1 MEEFVNLHNRT
12 VSRSEVERVI
22 SIAKEQNN
30 TEVIYRLSRILNAY
44 PTEQRFVINIKD
56 YPTPPT
62 ALAGAHHTGDYREAL
77 DDCGRLKKGWKFSKG
92 QVVKVVPKAKK
103 TPNTPTATTAV
114 ESKQLVSYTAEKFAN
129 DLDINK
135 LERSLHWLS
144 FDPKGRAQ
152 REQESFGNSIAELYT
167 SNLEQAKQ
175 TGALEAYNDAFDKG
189 YSYILKN
196 YLEMVGIRA
205 RTFSTAITGG
215 AGITE
220 RKIAS
225 NEKLMRSEHE
235 RLQKHIDLQEKLQ
248 ERLAKIAKNK
258 PADQYEE
265 GDVIKST
272 DNNATTKL
280 QQKLKML
287 QDRKTMLKNGVVAAK
302 EYQKSKDISVFKQY
316 NIDSETTEQIINHID
331 KGGKP
336 TEKDMYSWF
345 TMPYLNRDI
354 KEVENRIATL
364 EKNQAKGTDE
374 TLIEGGKI
382 VYNGEAQRLQIFFDG
397 IPSKEVRESLK
408 SHAFKWAPTAKA
420 WQRTLTENAKYAV
433 NQYLIKTGILK
444 LRTAL
449 SMPYKDDELT
459 FLAAAGID
467 YFEEAP
473 DDKAQGLGKPIPAA
487 DIYKMITDK
496 VISMFKNAKASD
508 YHRAW
513 KDDAFFI
520 PLNFDSKKP
529 YRGVNR
535 LLLQERIGL
544 TEAFPNPY
552 FLTFKQIKKHK
563 GTLKKGAKG
572 YEVVY
577 YSIRYVV
584 PADKNTGRK
593 AYSSTN
599 NQKVLDYL
607 AKNKLTEDIV
617 TRIPMIRYYNVYN
630 GEDITGIDFKLPEV
644 KIGRVIPDTATENQA
659 AELIVKNYPN
669 PPAIKHG
676 GNEAYYEINQDLV
689 RIPKVEQFDS
699 INDYYRTL
707 FHELTHSTRHEN
719 RLNREKNSFRF
730 GDTGYAKEELVAEF
744 GAVFLSAWAGIMW
757 YNNKNHA
764 AYLKGWNSAIKEAEN
779 DNKFLM
785 KAASLAQAATD
796 YILNLNAAG
805 QPAFLSKYEKLDKKA
820 KKNKP
825 EAQKATEKAD
835 DTDKKYKF
843 IAFYNSYGRI
853 NGIYSYQNLT
863 INEFYL
869 KNTFDDGIKVYAPL
883 RSLEKIEEAKRI
895 IEEQYI
901 EGKDFICLKFESK
914 KREEYYSLL
923 IHSNEKPKPES
934 SLYEAFSELLSQIK
948 STNADIPSNEL
959 EDFLY
964 NFGSQ
969 HYIEKEKIYTFFYDK
984 VTKPIGS
991 LSAYKK
997 HPLFT
1002 KVKNP
1007 QPHHAG
1013 YTTTKRGTEILN
1025 IFIKDFEALKQ
1036 QYDYNHYSFTKFW
1049 NIATEKPKPEA
1060 PASKIQII
1068 PPYPIDIESN
1078 EENDDYMQLEK
1089 ELSDLMGDKFEV
1101 WANNLIEQKR
1111 KDRLAE
1117 RSKEIKANIDTLKN
1131 KEKGATAYEY
1141 VRNEYGYNYKVNKKD
1156 TKKYEV
1162 TLTIYRYGSFNP
1174 NENYYDT
1181 FKTPEECSAF
1191 IIKTLDE
1198 QDGFYYSNWYGLSE
1212 LQNKINELKGYQY
1225 CKQFNYQEEEKK
1237 AENPKPEAP
1246 KAPEKFPA
1254 AGTTKVFFTSQV
1266 DEIVDYVKKNGDN
1279 RGYINIDFTNK
1290 QTLKLLSQYGWG
1302 TYGFI
1307 NTYDYPESAPKSKT
1321 KGVMSLKK
1329 IVSTDKLRI
1338 QITGVYIDSD
1348 YYIATNAISLI
1359 WVPRPKNDEYK
1370 TGWIFD
1376 ANFKCKKLGGCKI
1389 EDYLINSDRFPIDRI
1404 REMQKAPIAY
1414 TSQQID
1420 LTTLLDHLY
1429 RGYKAIRA
1437 INSTQEAIVITLQAD
1452 KKIQYIDLKIL
1463 IDLLDALRT
1472 NGAQTITFGFENLS
1486 GNSPIHISTD
1496 TQLQG
1501 LVMPRIFDE
1510 NKVPTVKNC
1519 LMIAPLPLTLT
1530 EISKPTKGLSAP
1542 TDGTLFGKYPEI
1554 STDTFKDMKVSELR
1568 AFTLSYYLTHLKGKK
1583 VAIKNH
1589 LKEVIFTTKAGRKI
1603 AKGEAMYKEKAAV
1616 VERLEELI
1624 KNSTYNNWG
1633 SRKTQD
1639 NPNILGYLNFKSKL
1653 TIDGEKRHVRIAISL
1668 TRERKTELKN
1678 VEVGKKKS
1686 ASFRKATVVNPQDG
1700 RNETLS
1706 ANIPAKTVPNTLANQ
1721 QIDRLANPIIEKST
1735 TPPRKSR
1742 ANPFCGDSAP
1752 TNIPSKTMPNT
1763 LANRQIDKLAN
1774 PIMPPTVYVEH
1785 LPEETNQ
1792 QISTSANTL
1801 DAKMAALQT
1810 RNWETFVIA
1819 NPQLQRFLGDVERK
1833 TSESTVI
1840 TIAGGAGSGKT
1851 RFAFQFINALAQ
1863 NYKVGHASLEEHP
1876 DSKLYYDKVQQY
1888 IDETALPNID
1898 VPEIKDLDQLEALI
1912 HRNEVI
1918 VIDSFAKLQ
1927 ELNPRFLLDRDLRKK
1942 YDGKLFLLIY
1952 QLTGEGKMRGG
1963 SKSEYDG
1970 DIILL
1975 THVAPDYRENY
1986 IYPSKNRYNALPAT
2000 QLRYSTY
2007 FQQML
2012 DIPQEL
2018 GTGSRP
2024 PEAISLPPATQT
2036 NVYEVIY

>member
-1 MEEFVNLHNRT
+1 MPKMPLISQHFWLSRTLWALWLPIIRPYASKRKNLPQMEEFINLHNRT
-12 VSRSEVERVI
+12 VLRSEVERVI

-92 QVVKVVPKAKK
+92 QVVKVTPKAKK
-103 TPNTPTATTAV
+103 TSDTPTATTAV
-114 ESKQLVSYTAEKFAN
+114 ESKQLVPYTAEKFAN

-175 TGALEAYNDAFDKG
+175 TGALEAYNYAFDKG

-235 RLQKHIDLQEKLQ
+235 RLLKHIDLQEKLQ

-272 DNNATTKL
+272 DNNAITKL

-382 VYNGEAQRLQIFFDG
+382 IYNGEAQRLQIFFDG
-397 IPSKEVRESLK
+397 IPSKEVREALK

-433 NQYLIKTGILK
+433 KQYLIKTGILK

-449 SMPYKDDELT
+449 SVPSQDDELT

-473 DDKAQGLGKPIPAA
+473 DDEAKGLGKPVPAA

-496 VISMFKNAKASD
+496 VISMFKTAKASD
-508 YHRAW
+508 YHRPW

-535 LLLQERIGL
+535 LLLQERIGFAG
-544 TEAFPNPY
+544 AFRNPY
-552 FLTFKQIKKHK
+552 FLTFNQIKKH
-563 GTLKKGAKG
+563 GGRLKKGTRG

-577 YSIRYVV
+577 YSIRYIV

-599 NQKVLDYL
+599 TQKVIDYL
-607 AKNKLTEDIV
+607 AKNKLSEDIV

-630 GEDITGIDFKLPEV
+630 GASIEGIDFQLDKLQ
-644 KIGRVIPDTATENQA
+644 IGRAVPDTASENQA
-659 AELIVKNYPN
+659 AALIVENYPN
-669 PPAIKHG
+669 PPAIKHE
-676 GNEAYYEINQDLV
+676 GNRAYYSPSGDYV
-689 RIPKVEQFDS
+689 KMPKKEQFDS
-699 INDYYRTL
+699 INDYYRIL
-707 FHELTHSTRHEN
+707 FHELTHSTGHDK
-719 RLNREKNSFRF
+719 RLDRGIHLMLEKE
-730 GDTGYAKEELVAEF
+730 DYAKEELVAEF

-757 YNNKNHA
+757 YTNKNHA
-764 AYLKGWNSAIKEAEN
+764 VYLKNWNSAIKEAEN

-796 YILNLNAAG
+796 YILNLDAAG
-805 QPAFLSKYEKLDKKA
+805 QPAFLSKYEKTNKKA
-820 KKNKP
+820 EKNKP
-825 EAQKATEKAD
+825 EAKKATEKAD
-835 DTDKKYKF
+835 NTDKKYKF

-863 INEFYL
+863 INDFYL

-901 EGKDFICLKFESK
+901 EGKDFVCLKFESK

-923 IHSNEKPKPES
+923 IHSNEK
-934 SLYEAFSELLSQIK
+934 
-948 STNADIPSNEL
+948 T
-959 EDFLY
+959 
-964 NFGSQ
+964 
-969 HYIEKEKIYTFFYDK
+969 
-984 VTKPIGS
+984 
-991 LSAYKK
+991 
-997 HPLFT
+997 
-1002 KVKNP
+1002 
-1007 QPHHAG
+1007 
-1013 YTTTKRGTEILN
+1013 
-1025 IFIKDFEALKQ
+1025 
-1036 QYDYNHYSFTKFW
+1036 
-1049 NIATEKPKPEA
+1049 
-1060 PASKIQII
+1060 
-1068 PPYPIDIESN
+1068 
-1078 EENDDYMQLEK
+1078 
-1089 ELSDLMGDKFEV
+1089 
-1101 WANNLIEQKR
+1101 
-1111 KDRLAE
+1111 
-1117 RSKEIKANIDTLKN
+1117 
-1131 KEKGATAYEY
+1131 
-1141 VRNEYGYNYKVNKKD
+1141 
-1156 TKKYEV
+1156 
-1162 TLTIYRYGSFNP
+1162 
-1174 NENYYDT
+1174 
-1181 FKTPEECSAF
+1181 
-1191 IIKTLDE
+1191 
-1198 QDGFYYSNWYGLSE
+1198 
-1212 LQNKINELKGYQY
+1212 
-1225 CKQFNYQEEEKK
+1225 
-1237 AENPKPEAP
+1237 KPEAP
-1246 KAPEKFPA
+1246 KTKKNTKVGQYTGVKTIPLSDLYTDEKRFQNRKKLNEEIVENIVNNFKPTDLDPLVVWYDKKQGKTFVLAGHHRFEALKRLKHKNVPVKFANDDYPTEADAIRYAKEISNANRTLEEPYERAAIYRKYREEGYSEKEINDKAALEGKNRSYILNLSCLNPKGATMSTLVQFSQTQSKADKNEAERVADWIGQARRNAPELTDAHEKEMFDFLMNKEA
-1254 AGTTKVFFTSQV
+1254 SKRTTTKVKFLEYVRACWNPFEPTAPLNLARMKYQSEGEKQY
-1266 DEIVDYVKKNGDN
+1266 DEEVERYKTLISDLQNNIGNLKDRFINPANKDFVNPEAPDYMAVKKIADN
-1279 RGYINIDFTNK
+1279 KIAEYNTQIQYYQKELLKLYNNK
-1290 QTLKLLSQYGWG
+1290 QSYLKPTGQIALFGALPIFKTLKEAKKYFLSWALTHLRGKKVFHKELDKYVVFNRKGIEHTLSSKISFEKMKLILQAEEMLKNSHLITFAEDYKGREHIKG
-1302 TYGFI
+1302 AYRMSTKATLEGEELNVILTLREGENGVIY
-1307 NTYDYPESAPKSKT
+1307 YDH
-1321 KGVMSLKK
+1321 
-1329 IVSTDKLRI
+1329 
-1338 QITGVYIDSD
+1338 
-1348 YYIATNAISLI
+1348 
-1359 WVPRPKNDEYK
+1359 
-1370 TGWIFD
+1370 
-1376 ANFKCKKLGGCKI
+1376 KI
-1389 EDYLINSDRFPIDRI
+1389 EEIEKS
-1404 REMQKAPIAY
+1404 
-1414 TSQQID
+1414 
-1420 LTTLLDHLY
+1420 TTPPR
-1429 RGYKAIRA
+1429 RGRA
-1437 INSTQEAIVITLQAD
+1437 KSFCGD
-1452 KKIQYIDLKIL
+1452 
-1463 IDLLDALRT
+1463 
-1472 NGAQTITFGFENLS
+1472 
-1486 GNSPIHISTD
+1486 
-1496 TQLQG
+1496 
-1501 LVMPRIFDE
+1501 
-1510 NKVPTVKNC
+1510 
-1519 LMIAPLPLTLT
+1519 
-1530 EISKPTKGLSAP
+1530 SAP
-1542 TDGTLFGKYPEI
+1542 T
-1554 STDTFKDMKVSELR
+1554 
-1568 AFTLSYYLTHLKGKK
+1568 
-1583 VAIKNH
+1583 
-1589 LKEVIFTTKAGRKI
+1589 
-1603 AKGEAMYKEKAAV
+1603 
-1616 VERLEELI
+1616 
-1624 KNSTYNNWG
+1624 
-1633 SRKTQD
+1633 
-1639 NPNILGYLNFKSKL
+1639 
-1653 TIDGEKRHVRIAISL
+1653 
-1668 TRERKTELKN
+1668 
-1678 VEVGKKKS
+1678 
-1686 ASFRKATVVNPQDG
+1686 
-1700 RNETLS
+1700 
-1706 ANIPAKTVPNTLANQ
+1706 NIPAKTVPNTLVN
-1721 QIDRLANPIIEKST
+1721 K
-1735 TPPRKSR
+1735 
-1742 ANPFCGDSAP
+1742 
-1752 TNIPSKTMPNT
+1752 
-1763 LANRQIDKLAN
+1763 QIDKLAN

-1785 LPEETNQ
+1785 LPE
-1792 QISTSANTL
+1792 ISTSANQNTL

-1912 HRNEVI
+1912 QRNEVI

-2007 FQQML
+2007 YQQML
-2012 DIPQEL
+2012 DIPKEL

-2024 PEAISLPPATQT
+2024 PEAISLPPAPQS

>member
-1 MEEFVNLHNRT
+1 MEEFIALHNRT
-12 VSRSEVERVI
+12 VSRSEIERVI

-56 YPTPPT
+56 YPAAPT

-77 DDCGRLKKGWKFSKG
+77 DENGRLKKGYKF
-92 QVVKVVPKAKK
+92 
-103 TPNTPTATTAV
+103 
-114 ESKQLVSYTAEKFAN
+114 VS
-129 DLDINK
+129 
-135 LERSLHWLS
+135 
-144 FDPKGRAQ
+144 
-152 REQESFGNSIAELYT
+152 
-167 SNLEQAKQ
+167 
-175 TGALEAYNDAFDKG
+175 
-189 YSYILKN
+189 
-196 YLEMVGIRA
+196 
-205 RTFSTAITGG
+205 
-215 AGITE
+215 
-220 RKIAS
+220 
-225 NEKLMRSEHE
+225 
-235 RLQKHIDLQEKLQ
+235 
-248 ERLAKIAKNK
+248 
-258 PADQYEE
+258 
-265 GDVIKST
+265 
-272 DNNATTKL
+272 
-280 QQKLKML
+280 
-287 QDRKTMLKNGVVAAK
+287 
-302 EYQKSKDISVFKQY
+302 
-316 NIDSETTEQIINHID
+316 
-331 KGGKP
+331 
-336 TEKDMYSWF
+336 
-345 TMPYLNRDI
+345 
-354 KEVENRIATL
+354 
-364 EKNQAKGTDE
+364 
-374 TLIEGGKI
+374 GKI
-382 VYNGEAQRLQIFFDG
+382 
-397 IPSKEVRESLK
+397 IPPQP
-408 SHAFKWAPTAKA
+408 SH
-420 WQRTLTENAKYAV
+420 
-433 NQYLIKTGILK
+433 
-444 LRTAL
+444 L
-449 SMPYKDDELT
+449 SDDELT

-467 YFEEAP
+467 YFEQAP
-473 DDKAQGLGKPIPAA
+473 DDEAKGLGKPIPAA

-496 VISMFKNAKASD
+496 IIKMLKSTKASD
-508 YHRAW
+508 YKKTW
-513 KDDAFFI
+513 EDDAFFI

-535 LLLQERIGL
+535 MLLQERIGL
-544 TEAFPNPY
+544 TEAFANPY

-584 PADKNTGRK
+584 PADKNSGRK

-599 NQKVLDYL
+599 AHKVIDFLD
-607 AKNKLTEDIV
+607 KHKLPENIV

-644 KIGRVIPDTATENQA
+644 KIGRAIPETASENEA
-659 AELIVKNYPN
+659 AQLIVENYPN

-676 GNEAYYEINQDLV
+676 GNEAYYKLSEDLV
-689 RIPKVEQFDS
+689 RMPKIEQFDS
-699 INDYYRTL
+699 VNDYYRTL
-707 FHELTHSTRHEN
+707 FHELTHSTRHES
-719 RLNREKNSFRF
+719 RLNREKISFRF
-730 GDTGYAKEELVAEF
+730 GDSGYAKEELVAEF

-796 YILNLNAAG
+796 YILNLDAAG
-805 QPAFLSKYEKLDKKA
+805 QPAFLSKYEKPNKAEKTKKKAPTSKIQIIPPYPIDIESNEENDDYMQLEKELSDLMGDKFEVWANNLIEQKRKARLAERSKEIKANIDTLKNKEKGATAYEYVRNEYGYNYKVDKKDT
-820 KKNKP
+820 KKYEVTLTIYRYGSFNPNENYYDTFKTPEECSAFIIKTLDEQDGFYYSNWYGLSELQNKINELKGYQYSKQFHYQEEEKKAEKTKP
-825 EAQKATEKAD
+825 EV
-835 DTDKKYKF
+835 
-843 IAFYNSYGRI
+843 S
-853 NGIYSYQNLT
+853 
-863 INEFYL
+863 
-869 KNTFDDGIKVYAPL
+869 
-883 RSLEKIEEAKRI
+883 
-895 IEEQYI
+895 
-901 EGKDFICLKFESK
+901 
-914 KREEYYSLL
+914 
-923 IHSNEKPKPES
+923 KPES
-934 SLYEAFSELLSQIK
+934 SLYEAFSKLLSQIK

-1049 NIATEKPKPEA
+1049 NIATEKPKKKATKATEKADNTDKKYKFIAFYNSYGRINGIYSYQNLTINEFYLKNTFDDGIKVYAPLRSLEKIEEA
-1060 PASKIQII
+1060 KRIIEEQYIEGKDFVCLKFESKKREEYYSLLIH
-1068 PPYPIDIESN
+1068 SN
-1078 EENDDYMQLEK
+1078 EK
-1089 ELSDLMGDKFEV
+1089 
-1101 WANNLIEQKR
+1101 
-1111 KDRLAE
+1111 
-1117 RSKEIKANIDTLKN
+1117 
-1131 KEKGATAYEY
+1131 
-1141 VRNEYGYNYKVNKKD
+1141 
-1156 TKKYEV
+1156 
-1162 TLTIYRYGSFNP
+1162 
-1174 NENYYDT
+1174 
-1181 FKTPEECSAF
+1181 
-1191 IIKTLDE
+1191 
-1198 QDGFYYSNWYGLSE
+1198 
-1212 LQNKINELKGYQY
+1212 
-1225 CKQFNYQEEEKK
+1225 
-1237 AENPKPEAP
+1237 PKPEAP
-1246 KAPEKFPA
+1246 KATEKFPA

-1279 RGYINIDFTNK
+1279 RGYINIDFTDK
-1290 QTLKLLSQYGWG
+1290 KTLKLLSQYGWG

-1437 INSTQEAIVITLQAD
+1437 INSTQEAIVISLQAD

-1463 IDLLDALRT
+1463 IDLLDALRN

-1501 LVMPRIFDE
+1501 FVMPRIFDE

-1542 TDGTLFGKYPEI
+1542 TDGTLFGSLPIFKTLKEAKKY
-1554 STDTFKDMKVSELR
+1554 FK
-1568 AFTLSYYLTHLKGKK
+1568 AWAYTHLRGKK
-1583 VAIKNH
+1583 VFHKELDKFVVFSSKGIDHVLSSKISLKKMYLIQQAEEMLKNSHLIAFAEDYKGRDNIKGAYRMS
-1589 LKEVIFTTKAGRKI
+1589 TKATLEG
-1603 AKGEAMYKEKAAV
+1603 
-1616 VERLEELI
+1616 EELKI
-1624 KNSTYNNWG
+1624 
-1633 SRKTQD
+1633 
-1639 NPNILGYLNFKSKL
+1639 ILTLRE
-1653 TIDGEKRHVRIAISL
+1653 GE
-1668 TRERKTELKN
+1668 N
-1678 VEVGKKKS
+1678 G
-1686 ASFRKATVVNPQDG
+1686 VVYYDH
-1700 RNETLS
+1700 
-1706 ANIPAKTVPNTLANQ
+1706 K
-1721 QIDRLANPIIEKST
+1721 IEEIEEST

-1752 TNIPSKTMPNT
+1752 TNIPAKTVPNTLANQQINKLANPIIEKSTTPPRRGRAKSFCGDSALTNIPAKTMPNT
-1763 LANRQIDKLAN
+1763 LANRQIDRLA
-1774 PIMPPTVYVEH
+1774 IPTVYVEH
-1785 LPEETNQ
+1785 LPE
-1792 QISTSANTL
+1792 ISTSANQNTL

-1912 HRNEVI
+1912 QRNEVI

-1963 SKSEYDG
+1963 SKSEFDG

-2007 FQQML
+2007 YQQML
-2012 DIPQEL
+2012 DIPKEL

-2024 PEAISLPPATQT
+2024 PEAISLPPAPQT

>member
-1 MEEFVNLHNRT
+1 MEEFIALHNRT
-12 VSRSEVERVI
+12 VSRSEIERVI
-22 SIAKEQNN
+22 TLAKEQNN
-30 TEVIYRLSRILNAY
+30 TEIIYRLSRILNAY

-92 QVVKVVPKAKK
+92 QVVKVTPKAKK
-103 TPNTPTATTAV
+103 TSDTPTATTAV
-114 ESKQLVSYTAEKFAN
+114 ESKQLVPYTAEKFAN

-144 FDPKGRAQ
+144 FDPKGRAK
-152 REQESFGNSIAELYT
+152 REQESYANIFAELYN
-167 SNLEQAKQ
+167 SHLEQAKQ
-175 TGALEAYNDAFDKG
+175 TGALEAYNATFDKG

-364 EKNQAKGTDE
+364 EKNQSQGEKE

-397 IPSKEVRESLK
+397 IPSKEVREALK

-449 SMPYKDDELT
+449 SMPSQDDELT

-473 DDKAQGLGKPIPAA
+473 DDEAKGLGKPVPAA

-508 YHRAW
+508 YHRPW

-535 LLLQERIGL
+535 LLLQERIGFAG
-544 TEAFPNPY
+544 AFRNPY
-552 FLTFKQIKKHK
+552 FLTFNQIKKHGGK
-563 GTLKKGAKG
+563 LKKGTRG

-599 NQKVLDYL
+599 AHKVIDFID
-607 AKNKLTEDIV
+607 KHKLSEDIV

-630 GEDITGIDFKLPEV
+630 GASIEGIDFQLEKLQ
-644 KIGRVIPDTATENQA
+644 IGRAVPDTAPENQA
-659 AELIVKNYPN
+659 AALIVENYPN
-669 PPAIKHG
+669 PPAIKHE
-676 GNEAYYEINQDLV
+676 GNQAYYSPSGDYV
-689 RIPKVEQFDS
+689 KMPKKEQFDS

-707 FHELTHSTRHEN
+707 FHELTHSTGHEK
-719 RLNREKNSFRF
+719 RLDRGINLMLEKE
-730 GDTGYAKEELVAEF
+730 DYAKEELVAEF

-796 YILNLNAAG
+796 YILNLDAAG
-805 QPAFLSKYEKLDKKA
+805 QPAFLSKYEKPNKA
-820 KKNKP
+820 
-825 EAQKATEKAD
+825 
-835 DTDKKYKF
+835 
-843 IAFYNSYGRI
+843 
-853 NGIYSYQNLT
+853 
-863 INEFYL
+863 
-869 KNTFDDGIKVYAPL
+869 
-883 RSLEKIEEAKRI
+883 
-895 IEEQYI
+895 
-901 EGKDFICLKFESK
+901 
-914 KREEYYSLL
+914 
-923 IHSNEKPKPES
+923 EKPK
-934 SLYEAFSELLSQIK
+934 
-948 STNADIPSNEL
+948 
-959 EDFLY
+959 
-964 NFGSQ
+964 
-969 HYIEKEKIYTFFYDK
+969 
-984 VTKPIGS
+984 
-991 LSAYKK
+991 KK
-997 HPLFT
+997 
-1002 KVKNP
+1002 
-1007 QPHHAG
+1007 A
-1013 YTTTKRGTEILN
+1013 
-1025 IFIKDFEALKQ
+1025 
-1036 QYDYNHYSFTKFW
+1036 S
-1049 NIATEKPKPEA
+1049 
-1060 PASKIQII
+1060 ASKIQII

-1111 KDRLAE
+1111 KARLAE

-1141 VRNEYGYNYKVNKKD
+1141 VRNEYGYNYKVDKKD

-1225 CKQFNYQEEEKK
+1225 SKQFHYQEEEKK
-1237 AENPKPEAP
+1237 AEKTKPEAKKATEKADNTDKKYKFIAFYNSYGRINGIYSYQNLTINDFYLKNTFDDGIKVYAPLRSLEKIEEAKRIIEEQYIEGKDFVCLKFESKKREEYYSLLIHSNEKPKPEAP
-1246 KAPEKFPA
+1246 KATEKFPA

-1279 RGYINIDFTNK
+1279 RGYINIDFTDK

-1463 IDLLDALRT
+1463 IDLLDALRN

-1501 LVMPRIFDE
+1501 FVMPRIFDE

-1706 ANIPAKTVPNTLANQ
+1706 ANIPAKTVPN
-1721 QIDRLANPIIEKST
+1721 IEEST
-1735 TPPRKSR
+1735 TPPRKSH

-1752 TNIPSKTMPNT
+1752 TNIPAKTMPNT
-1763 LANRQIDKLAN
+1763 LANRQIDKLAV
-1774 PIMPPTVYVEH
+1774 PTVYVEH
-1785 LPEETNQ
+1785 LPEETNR

-1888 IDETALPNID
+1888 IDETALPNIEA
-1898 VPEIKDLDQLEALI
+1898 PEIKDLDQLEALI
-1912 HRNEVI
+1912 QRNEVI

-1963 SKSEYDG
+1963 SKSEFDG

-2012 DIPQEL
+2012 DIPKEL
-2018 GTGSRP
+2018 GTGSQP
-2024 PEAISLPPATQT
+2024 TEAISLPPAPQT

>member
-62 ALAGAHHTGDYREAL
+62 ALAGTHHTGDYREAL

-92 QVVKVVPKAKK
+92 QVVKVTPKAKK
-103 TPNTPTATTAV
+103 TSDTPTATTAV
-114 ESKQLVSYTAEKFAN
+114 ESKQLVPYTAEKFAN

-235 RLQKHIDLQEKLQ
+235 RLLKHIDLQEKLQ
-248 ERLAKIAKNK
+248 ERLAKIAKNT

-272 DNNATTKL
+272 DNNAITKL

-397 IPSKEVRESLK
+397 IPSKEVREALK

-449 SMPYKDDELT
+449 SMPYQDDELT
-459 FLAAAGID
+459 FLAAAGVD

-473 DDKAQGLGKPIPAA
+473 DDEAKGLGKPVPAA

-508 YHRAW
+508 YHRPW

-520 PLNFDSKKP
+520 PINFDSKKP

-535 LLLQERIGL
+535 LLLQERIGFAG
-544 TEAFPNPY
+544 AFRNPY
-552 FLTFKQIKKHK
+552 FLTFNQIKKH
-563 GTLKKGAKG
+563 GGRLKKGTRG

-577 YSIRYVV
+577 YSIRYIV

-593 AYSSTN
+593 AYLSTN
-599 NQKVLDYL
+599 TQKVIDYL
-607 AKNKLTEDIV
+607 AKNKLSEDIV

-630 GEDITGIDFKLPEV
+630 GASIEGIDFQLDKLQ
-644 KIGRVIPDTATENQA
+644 IGRAVPDTASENQA
-659 AELIVKNYPN
+659 AALIVENYPN
-669 PPAIKHG
+669 PPAIKHE
-676 GNEAYYEINQDLV
+676 GNRAYYSPSGDYV
-689 RIPKVEQFDS
+689 KMPKKEQFDS
-699 INDYYRTL
+699 INDYYRIL
-707 FHELTHSTRHEN
+707 FHELTHSTGHEK
-719 RLNREKNSFRF
+719 RLDRGIHLMLEKE
-730 GDTGYAKEELVAEF
+730 DYAKEELVAEF

-757 YNNKNHA
+757 YTNKNHA
-764 AYLKGWNSAIKEAEN
+764 VYLKNWNSAIKEAEN

-796 YILNLNAAG
+796 YILNLDAAG
-805 QPAFLSKYEKLDKKA
+805 QPAFLSKYEKNNKK
-820 KKNKP
+820 
-825 EAQKATEKAD
+825 
-835 DTDKKYKF
+835 
-843 IAFYNSYGRI
+843 
-853 NGIYSYQNLT
+853 
-863 INEFYL
+863 
-869 KNTFDDGIKVYAPL
+869 V
-883 RSLEKIEEAKRI
+883 
-895 IEEQYI
+895 
-901 EGKDFICLKFESK
+901 
-914 KREEYYSLL
+914 
-923 IHSNEKPKPES
+923 EKPK
-934 SLYEAFSELLSQIK
+934 
-948 STNADIPSNEL
+948 
-959 EDFLY
+959 
-964 NFGSQ
+964 
-969 HYIEKEKIYTFFYDK
+969 
-984 VTKPIGS
+984 
-991 LSAYKK
+991 KK
-997 HPLFT
+997 
-1002 KVKNP
+1002 
-1007 QPHHAG
+1007 
-1013 YTTTKRGTEILN
+1013 
-1025 IFIKDFEALKQ
+1025 
-1036 QYDYNHYSFTKFW
+1036 
-1049 NIATEKPKPEA
+1049 A

-1089 ELSDLMGDKFEV
+1089 ELSDLMGEKFEV

-1111 KDRLAE
+1111 KARLAE
-1117 RSKEIKANIDTLKN
+1117 RSKEIKANIAPLK
-1131 KEKGATAYEY
+1131 KQEKGNIAYD
-1141 VRNEYGYNYKVNKKD
+1141 NEYNEKGYKYTVRKKD

-1162 TLTIYRYGSFNP
+1162 DLTLQRYGRFNP
-1174 NENYYDT
+1174 NEEYFST

-1191 IIKTLDE
+1191 IIKTIDKKK
-1198 QDGFYYSNWYGLSE
+1198 GFYYPNWYGLSE

-1225 CKQFNYQEEEKK
+1225 SKQFHYQEEEKK
-1237 AENPKPEAP
+1237 AEKPKKKAEKPKPEAKKATEKADNTDKKYKFIAFYNVFGRIVGLYSYQELTINEFYLKNTFDNGIKVYAPLRSLEKIEETKRKIEKQYTEGKDFICLTFESEKSEEYYSLLIHSNENPKPEAP
-1246 KAPEKFPA
+1246 KATEKFPA

-1279 RGYINIDFTNK
+1279 RGYINIDFTDK

-1463 IDLLDALRT
+1463 IDLLDALRN

-1501 LVMPRIFDE
+1501 FVMPRIFDE

-1616 VERLEELI
+1616 IERLEELI

-1639 NPNILGYLNFKSKL
+1639 SPNILGYLNFKSKL

-1706 ANIPAKTVPNTLANQ
+1706 TNIPAKTVPN
-1721 QIDRLANPIIEKST
+1721 IEEST

-1752 TNIPSKTMPNT
+1752 TNIPAKTVPNT
-1763 LANRQIDKLAN
+1763 LANRQIDRLAV
-1774 PIMPPTVYVEH
+1774 PTVYVEH
-1785 LPEETNQ
+1785 LPE
-1792 QISTSANTL
+1792 ISTSANQNTL

-1888 IDETALPNID
+1888 IDETALPNIEA
-1898 VPEIKDLDQLEALI
+1898 PEIKNLDQLEALI
-1912 HRNEVI
+1912 QRNEVI

-1986 IYPSKNRYNALPAT
+1986 IFPSKNRYNALPAT

-2018 GTGSRP
+2018 GTGSQP
-2024 PEAISLPPATQT
+2024 TEAISLPPAPQT

>member
-1 MEEFVNLHNRT
+1 MEEFINLHNRT

-114 ESKQLVSYTAEKFAN
+114 VSKQLVSYTPEKFAS

-144 FDPKGRAQ
+144 FEPKGRAQ

-248 ERLAKIAKNK
+248 EILAKIAKNK
-258 PADQYEE
+258 PTDQYEE

-272 DNNATTKL
+272 DNNAITKL

-397 IPSKEVRESLK
+397 IPSKEVREALK

-433 NQYLIKTGILK
+433 KQYLIKTGILK

-449 SMPYKDDELT
+449 SVPSQDDELT
-459 FLAAAGID
+459 FLAAAGVD

-535 LLLQERIGL
+535 LLLQERIGFAG
-544 TEAFPNPY
+544 AFRNPY
-552 FLTFKQIKKHK
+552 FLTFNQIKKH
-563 GTLKKGAKG
+563 GGRLKKGTRG

-577 YSIRYVV
+577 YSIRYIV

-599 NQKVLDYL
+599 TQKVIDYL
-607 AKNKLTEDIV
+607 AKNKLSEDIV

-630 GEDITGIDFKLPEV
+630 GASIEGIDFQLDKLQ
-644 KIGRVIPDTATENQA
+644 IGRAVPDTASKNQA
-659 AELIVKNYPN
+659 AALIVENYPN
-669 PPAIKHG
+669 PPAIKHE
-676 GNEAYYEINQDLV
+676 GNQAYYSPSGDYV
-689 RIPKVEQFDS
+689 KMPKKEQFDS

-707 FHELTHSTRHEN
+707 FHELTHSTGHEK
-719 RLNREKNSFRF
+719 RLDRGINLMLEKE
-730 GDTGYAKEELVAEF
+730 DYAKEELVAEF

-764 AYLKGWNSAIKEAEN
+764 AYLKSWNSAIKEAEN

-796 YILNLNAAG
+796 YILNLDAAG
-805 QPAFLSKYEKLDKKA
+805 QPAFLSKYEKTNKK
-820 KKNKP
+820 
-825 EAQKATEKAD
+825 
-835 DTDKKYKF
+835 
-843 IAFYNSYGRI
+843 
-853 NGIYSYQNLT
+853 
-863 INEFYL
+863 
-869 KNTFDDGIKVYAPL
+869 V
-883 RSLEKIEEAKRI
+883 
-895 IEEQYI
+895 
-901 EGKDFICLKFESK
+901 
-914 KREEYYSLL
+914 
-923 IHSNEKPKPES
+923 EKPK
-934 SLYEAFSELLSQIK
+934 
-948 STNADIPSNEL
+948 
-959 EDFLY
+959 
-964 NFGSQ
+964 
-969 HYIEKEKIYTFFYDK
+969 
-984 VTKPIGS
+984 
-991 LSAYKK
+991 KK
-997 HPLFT
+997 
-1002 KVKNP
+1002 
-1007 QPHHAG
+1007 
-1013 YTTTKRGTEILN
+1013 
-1025 IFIKDFEALKQ
+1025 
-1036 QYDYNHYSFTKFW
+1036 
-1049 NIATEKPKPEA
+1049 A

-1111 KDRLAE
+1111 KARLAE
-1117 RSKEIKANIDTLKN
+1117 RSKEIKANIDILKN
-1131 KEKGATAYEY
+1131 KEKGTTAYEY
-1141 VRNEYGYNYKVNKKD
+1141 VRNEYGYNYKVDKKD

-1225 CKQFNYQEEEKK
+1225 SKQFHYQEEEKK
-1237 AENPKPEAP
+1237 AEKPKKKAEKPKPEAKKATEKADNTDKKYKFIAFYNSYGRINGIYSYQNLTINEFYLKNTFDDGIKVYAPLKSLEKIEEAKRIIEEQYIEGKDFVCLKFESKKREEYYSLLIHSNENPKPEAP
-1246 KAPEKFPA
+1246 KATEKFPA

-1279 RGYINIDFTNK
+1279 RGYINIDFTDK

-1463 IDLLDALRT
+1463 IDLLDALRN

-1501 LVMPRIFDE
+1501 FVMPRIFDE

-1542 TDGTLFGKYPEI
+1542 TDGTLFGSLPIFKTLKEAKKY
-1554 STDTFKDMKVSELR
+1554 FK
-1568 AFTLSYYLTHLKGKK
+1568 AWAYTHLRGKK
-1583 VAIKNH
+1583 VFHKELDKYVVFSSKGIDHVLSSKIS
-1589 LKEVIFTTKAGRKI
+1589 LKK
-1603 AKGEAMYKEKAAV
+1603 MYLIQQA
-1616 VERLEELI
+1616 EEML
-1624 KNSTYNNWG
+1624 KNSHLIAFVEDYKK
-1633 SRKTQD
+1633 RD
-1639 NPNILGYLNFKSKL
+1639 NIKGAYRMRTTATFEGEEVKVILTLRE
-1653 TIDGEKRHVRIAISL
+1653 GE
-1668 TRERKTELKN
+1668 N
-1678 VEVGKKKS
+1678 G
-1686 ASFRKATVVNPQDG
+1686 VVYYDH
-1700 RNETLS
+1700 
-1706 ANIPAKTVPNTLANQ
+1706 K
-1721 QIDRLANPIIEKST
+1721 IEEIEEST

-1752 TNIPSKTMPNT
+1752 TNTPAKTMPNT
-1763 LANRQIDKLAN
+1763 LANRQIDKLAV
-1774 PIMPPTVYVEH
+1774 PTVYVEH

-1801 DAKMAALQT
+1801 DAKMAALQH
-1810 RNWETFVIA
+1810 RQWETFVIA
-1819 NPQLQRFLGDVERK
+1819 NPQMQAFLGDVERK
-1833 TSESTVI
+1833 PAESTVI

-1888 IDETALPNID
+1888 IDETALPNIEA
-1898 VPEIKDLDQLEALI
+1898 PEIKDLDQLEALI
-1912 HRNEVI
+1912 QRNEVI

-1963 SKSEYDG
+1963 SKSEFDG

-2012 DIPQEL
+2012 DIPKEL
-2018 GTGSRP
+2018 GTGSQP
-2024 PEAISLPPATQT
+2024 TEAISLPPAPQT